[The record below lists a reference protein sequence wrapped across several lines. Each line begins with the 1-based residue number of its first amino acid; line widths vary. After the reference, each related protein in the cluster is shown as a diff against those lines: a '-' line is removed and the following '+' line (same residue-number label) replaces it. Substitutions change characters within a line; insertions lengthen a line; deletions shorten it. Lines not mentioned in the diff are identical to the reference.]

1 MRYVALP
8 PRARIDLMLGDQL
21 IAELTTNVQPTAD
34 QIRDKLREHGLTPT
48 WVSNRAPSWW
58 PVASRASAYAIASYE
73 QLKPRTLDLGQM
85 PPLLRVWRVT
95 HPVAA

>member
-1 MRYVALP
+1 MKYIAVP
-8 PRARIDLMLGDQL
+8 HRAKIDLMLGDQFL
-21 IAELTTNVQPTAD
+21 AELTTNLQPTAD

-58 PVASRASAYAIASYE
+58 PVASRASAYAIATYE
-73 QLKPRTLDLGQM
+73 HLRPRTLDLGQL

-95 HPVAA
+95 APVAA